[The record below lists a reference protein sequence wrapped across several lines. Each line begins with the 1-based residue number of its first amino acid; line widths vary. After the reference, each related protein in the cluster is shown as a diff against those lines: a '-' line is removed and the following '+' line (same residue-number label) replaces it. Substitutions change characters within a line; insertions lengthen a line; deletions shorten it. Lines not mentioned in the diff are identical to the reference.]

1 MSHNSLFLLLILVNS
16 LGFGL
21 ADQTVFGASSGGQQC
36 EEEGAYRFKWPIKQ
50 VAIIGAG
57 IS

>member
-1 MSHNSLFLLLILVNS
+1 MSHTSLFLFLILVNS

-21 ADQTVFGASSGGQQC
+21 ADQTVLGSSSGGQQG
-36 EEEGAYRFKWPIKQ
+36 EEEGAYHFKWPIKQ

>member
-1 MSHNSLFLLLILVNS
+1 MSHNSLFLIVILVNS

-21 ADQTVFGASSGGQQC
+21 ADQTVLGASSGGQQC
-36 EEEGAYRFKWPIKQ
+36 DEEGAYQFTWPIKQ